1 MVEKIQH
8 IFVVSD
14 ATGETAERVV
24 QAALAQFR
32 GAEVA
37 IHRLSQVLTP
47 ERVKEAVE
55 EAAKSRGFIVYTLV
69 SEALRQV
76 ILEEGR
82 AKDVATID
90 LLGPLLFR
98 LSDLLKMPPLAQPG
112 LFRQLSE
119 DYQRRIEVLEF
130 VVKHDDGQNLKG
142 LPLADIVLVGVS
154 RTSKTPLSIYLAG
167 KGWRV
172 ANVPIVLDL
181 PLPEELTKVDR
192 RKVIG
197 LTIKAERLQELRRAR
212 LAHLQASAGLFY
224 ADLGHIR
231 AELEYSRQLF
241 RRFGWPVID
250 VTHKSIEETAAEVL
264 ALVQW
269 GQEAAAQ
276 PKRARGLRRSKLIS
290 SE

>member
-1 MVEKIQH
+1 MVEAIQH

-24 QAALAQFR
+24 RAALAQFR

-37 IHRLSQVLTP
+37 IHRLSHVLTP

-55 EAAKSRGFIVYTLV
+55 EAAKSGGFIVYTLV
-69 SEALRQV
+69 SEALRQA

-82 AKDVATID
+82 IRDVATID

-98 LSDLLKMPPLAQPG
+98 LSDLLRMPPLAQPG

-130 VVKHDDGQNLKG
+130 VVKHDDGQNLRG

-181 PLPEELTKVDR
+181 PLPEELTKIDR
-192 RKVIG
+192 RRVIG
-197 LTIKAERLQELRRAR
+197 LTIKAERLQELRKAR
-212 LAHLQASAGLFY
+212 LAHLQVSAGLFY
-224 ADLGHIR
+224 ADLNHIR
-231 AELEYSRQLF
+231 AELDYSLKLF
-241 RRFGWPVID
+241 RRFGWPIID

-264 ALVQW
+264 ALVQS
-269 GQEAAAQ
+269 GQEAAQ
-276 PKRARGLRRSKLIS
+276 SQRARGLRRSKQ
-290 SE
+290 EVGGD